1 MNIGVK
7 RRVVISLVRIAYWN
21 GGEIPVSEEGFMS
34 MTQRR
39 FPKRP

>member
-7 RRVVISLVRIAYWN
+7 GLVVILLDPIAYWN
-21 GGEIPVSEEGFMS
+21 CGEIPLSEKCIMS